1 MIQVKE
7 LVKTYADLTAVDH
20 ISFNVEKG
28 DVVGLLG
35 PNGAGKTTTM
45 KILTC
50 FMPATSGEC
59 KVAGHDVFKKSLEV
73 RRHIGYMPE
82 NVPLYTDMR
91 VVEFLA
97 YRGRLKGLKGQE
109 LINRINCVIDACEL
123 GQVRTRIIEQLSKGN
138 KQRVGL
144 ADALIGDPDILILD
158 EPTIGLDPN
167 QVRKVRE
174 LIREIGRDRTVIL
187 STHILPEVEMVCEK
201 VIIMYKGK
209 IVAEDSMSNLRS
221 GNKKRYV
228 VEIFAPKAE
237 VERALLDVKEA
248 YEIRTSESEGWVRAE
263 MLSRLPEEN
272 ISEKIFLALNK
283 PNWKIRLLT
292 TVMPTLEDIFV
303 EMTTK
308 H

>member
-59 KVAGHDVFKKSLEV
+59 KVAGHDVFKESLEV

-97 YRGRLKGLKGQE
+97 YRGRLKGLKGQN

-167 QVRKVRE
+167 QVR
-174 LIREIGRDRTVIL
+174 I
-187 STHILPEVEMVCEK
+187 
-201 VIIMYKGK
+201 
-209 IVAEDSMSNLRS
+209 
-221 GNKKRYV
+221 
-228 VEIFAPKAE
+228 
-237 VERALLDVKEA
+237 
-248 YEIRTSESEGWVRAE
+248 
-263 MLSRLPEEN
+263 
-272 ISEKIFLALNK
+272 
-283 PNWKIRLLT
+283 
-292 TVMPTLEDIFV
+292 
-303 EMTTK
+303 
-308 H
+308 

>member
-20 ISFNVEKG
+20 ITFSVEKG
-28 DVVGLLG
+28 DIVGLLG

-50 FMPATSGEC
+50 FMPATSGMA
-59 KVAGHDVFKKSLEV
+59 KVAGHDVFKESLEV

-82 NVPLYTDMR
+82 NVPLYPEMR
-91 VVEFLA
+91 VNEFLS
-97 YRGRLKGLKGQE
+97 YRGQLKGLKGQY
-109 LINRINCVIDACEL
+109 LINRMSAVIDACEL
-123 GQVRTRIIEQLSKGN
+123 GQVRTRIIDQLSKGN

-144 ADALIGDPDILILD
+144 ADALIGDPDLLVLD

-174 LIREIGRDRTVIL
+174 LIKEIGRDRTVIL

-209 IVAEDSMSNLRS
+209 VVAQDSMSNLRS
-221 GNKKRYV
+221 GNKKRYC
-228 VEIFAPKAE
+228 VEVKGPKAE

-248 YEIRTSESEGWVRAE
+248 YEIRTSEEEGWVRAE

-272 ISEKIFLALNK
+272 ISEKIFLALQK
-283 PNWKIRLLT
+283 HSWPMRLLT
-292 TVMPTLEDIFV
+292 TKMPTLEDIFV